1 MIQEKQFEKQADG
14 AVWLNEEGRR
24 LFLEAWQK
32 KKAEVIPNII
42 KPKKNSHYQRCGF
55 FFILKNINNM

>member
-14 AVWLNEEGRR
+14 AVWLNEEGRK

-32 KKAEVIPNII
+32 KKAEVIPHPFLDR
-42 KPKKNSHYQRCGF
+42 KSVV
-55 FFILKNINNM
+55 

>member
-1 MIQEKQFEKQADG
+1 MARFKPTRFMAEDSKYNKKTADY
-14 AVWLNEEGRR
+14 A
-24 LFLEAWQK
+24 
-32 KKAEVIPNII
+32 NII